1 MTTAPSRLG
10 ILGTGSYVP
19 DRIVGNE
26 EIAARA
32 GVTVEWIERKT
43 RIGARRHAG
52 PHEATSTLAAHAARA
67 ALEAADLPADWIDH
81 VIVSTSTPDFP
92 QPPTAHLVQD
102 AVGACNA
109 AALDVNVVCSGFVYA
124 LALAR
129 GLLASKPRGHAL
141 VIAADLYSRSL
152 DFTDRR
158 TAVLMADGAGA
169 AVVGPVAEGGFIDF
183 HLAAKGSHSEL
194 IRIEAGGSR
203 RPATAETVA
212 DGGHHVKMEGR
223 AVRDFVLEQVPP
235 ALADFVTGAGYRLD
249 DVDHYVPHQ
258 PNGNLLSELVEKAG
272 LTGART
278 HRTLDRY
285 GNMGSASIAVTLDE
299 AVRSGEVRDGEL
311 VLLSGFGGGM
321 AIGSGLL
328 HWTGGRR

>member
-1 MTTAPSRLG
+1 MTTRLG

-19 DRIVGNE
+19 ERIVSNE
-26 EIAARA
+26 EIADLV
-32 GVTVEWIERKT
+32 GVTTEWIERKT
-43 RIGARRHAG
+43 QIGARRYAA
-52 PHEATSTLAAHAARA
+52 PDEATSTLAIRA
-67 ALEAADLPADWIDH
+67 AQAALDAADLPADWLDF

-102 AVGACNA
+102 ALHACNA

-124 LALAR
+124 LALAK
-129 GLLASKPRGHAL
+129 GLLADRPRGHAL

-152 DFTDRR
+152 DFSDRR

-169 AVVGPVAEGGFIDF
+169 AVVGPVADGGLVDF
-183 HLAAKGSHSEL
+183 HLAAKGSHSQL

-203 RPATAETVA
+203 LPANAATVA
-212 DGGHHVKMEGR
+212 DGGHFVKMEGR

-235 ALADFVTGAGYRLD
+235 ALADFVAGAGRRLD
-249 DVDHYVPHQ
+249 EVDHYVPHQ
-258 PNGNLLSELVEKAG
+258 PNGNLLAELVEKAG
-272 LTGART
+272 LGAAQT

-299 AVRSGEVRDGEL
+299 AARSGALDPGDL

-321 AIGSGLL
+321 AIGSGLVE
-328 HWTGGRR
+328 WTGAQR